1 MAKYKGPLPKPKPPK
16 NARPNHPMNTEK
28 TTGLKEDPVY
38 KAGGGKI
45 LNCRSQEIDMK
56 TCPGCPTPKKCTA
69 MGKCLNKPNSDMKMD
84 PQYKSSGGTVFK
96 GRQ

>member
-45 LNCRSQEIDMK
+45 LNCRS
-56 TCPGCPTPKKCTA
+56 
-69 MGKCLNKPNSDMKMD
+69 
-84 PQYKSSGGTVFK
+84 
-96 GRQ
+96 